1 MTLIVQKYSISLL
14 LSFIFVAVLDGQ
26 PCRNF
31 PKIIGGGAGDTNIQ
45 QIDVFLKGD
54 ALAFGGDSSDA
65 TIAAYMG
72 IAVPIVGIT
81 SI

>member
-1 MTLIVQKYSISLL
+1 MALLKNGVQLL
-14 LSFIFVAVLDGQ
+14 LSITLLGLIKAQ

-31 PKIIGGGAGDTNIQ
+31 PKIIGGGSGNTNIN

-54 ALAFGGDSSDA
+54 ALAFGGDSSDP
-65 TIAAYMG
+65 TIAAYLG
-72 IAVPIVGIT
+72 TTVPIVGVT